1 MNPMFPRSSL
11 IAAALVLF
19 ATGMCGA
26 QTPVDPRAELAAHL
40 QKAQSYLQQK
50 RPDLAIPEL
59 QAASQLAPDDVEIQG
74 NLGVLLFF
82 SGKPADAIPHL
93 RFAVERQPDL
103 AKIQG
108 ILGIAELH
116 TEDPIDGRKDLETAF
131 PHIDDTRFKVQA
143 GLELVGAYTQVS
155 DLELAAA
162 TLAQLKKIAPDN
174 PEVLYASYRTY
185 ADLSSESMIALS
197 LAAPDS
203 AQMHQL
209 LAHEETKEGNTNGAI
224 AQYRKAIEINPHLPG
239 VHFELAE
246 LLSTSQDPAIKKQA
260 EQEYRDALKDNP
272 RDEKSVCVL
281 AEIAMTK
288 GDESEALKMYS
299 TAIELQ
305 PDDANAKLG
314 LAKLLLQMNKPDQA
328 LPLLEASVQLEPTN
342 ATAHYRLAT
351 LYKKLGRTDDARREV
366 ELYQKYKEMK
376 EKLRVVYK
384 DLLIQ
389 PDTVRSDENV
399 EK

>member
-1 MNPMFPRSSL
+1 MMKRMFPRSRL
-11 IAAALVLF
+11 IAATCALL
-19 ATGMCGA
+19 ATGVCGA
-26 QTPVDPRAELAAHL
+26 QTQVDPNAEFAGHL
-40 QKAQSYLQQK
+40 QKAQSYLDEK

-59 QAASQLAPDDVEIQG
+59 QAAAQLAPDNFEVQG

-82 SGKPADAIPHL
+82 SGRPADAIPHL
-93 RFAVERQPDL
+93 RIAVEKQPGL

-116 TEDPIDGRKDLETAF
+116 TTDLVNGRKDLEAAF
-131 PHIDDTRFKVQA
+131 PGIDDPRFKVQA

-197 LAAPDS
+197 LAAPES

-209 LAHEETKEGNTNGAI
+209 LAHEETREGSTNGAI

-246 LLSTSQDPAIKKQA
+246 LLNTAPDPVIKKQA
-260 EQEYRDALKDNP
+260 EQEYLAALKDNP
-272 RDEKSVCVL
+272 RDEKALCAL

-288 GDESEALKMYS
+288 GDETEALK
-299 TAIELQ
+299 
-305 PDDANAKLG
+305 
-314 LAKLLLQMNKPDQA
+314 
-328 LPLLEASVQLEPTN
+328 
-342 ATAHYRLAT
+342 
-351 LYKKLGRTDDARREV
+351 
-366 ELYQKYKEMK
+366 
-376 EKLRVVYK
+376 
-384 DLLIQ
+384 
-389 PDTVRSDENV
+389 
-399 EK
+399 